1 MGYGLGYRG
10 WEAQATSMQQ
20 QVPRQRACD
29 QKDRIRAKRR
39 SRQVASQGGGSLE
52 QDSLTDKG
60 KHWSI
65 YVHLHIHTCISTP
78 MGVHAVKPHLHRLM
92 CTPLHSH
99 IPILNINVPIIIT
112 TPSHLYQRHLYCFIL
127 SRKAPMRSGPPY

>member
-1 MGYGLGYRG
+1 
-10 WEAQATSMQQ
+10 MQQ
-20 QVPRQRACD
+20 QVPRQRARD

-39 SRQVASQGGGSLE
+39 SRQVASQGSGSLE

-60 KHWSI
+60 KHWPI
-65 YVHLHIHTCISTP
+65 YVHLHIHTRISTP
-78 MGVHAVKPHLHRLM
+78 MGVHAVKPHLHRLV

-99 IPILNINVPIIIT
+99 IPILNINVPIII